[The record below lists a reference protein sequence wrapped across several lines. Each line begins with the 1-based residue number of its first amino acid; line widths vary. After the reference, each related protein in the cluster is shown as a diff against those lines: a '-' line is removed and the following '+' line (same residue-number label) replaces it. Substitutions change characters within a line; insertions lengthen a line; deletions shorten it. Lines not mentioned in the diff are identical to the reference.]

1 MTDRIP
7 SKDFGGVGQRLLFAH
22 ANAYPPGTYR
32 ALLERLSRSYRVLAV
47 KHRPLWGRENPE
59 DFFRWEQIAQDII
72 AFCDQNGFRR
82 LIGVGHSLGA
92 VANMMA
98 AHGRPDL
105 FQVLVLI
112 EPVFLPPAILD
123 QFAGE
128 DNIDNRSQW
137 PWVATALNRRDLWPS
152 RQEAYDHFRRKE
164 VFSRWS
170 DEVLTDY
177 INSGLRLNN
186 QGHYELTYPREWEA
200 RIYTLP
206 PTEVWNSI
214 PQIEQ
219 PTLAVRGADS
229 NTLSYDA
236 WALWQERQPQATFV
250 ELADSG
256 HLLPMENPLILADTI
271 LEFLIGQ
278 SI

>member
-1 MTDRIP
+1 VTDRIP

-32 ALLERLSRSYRVLAV
+32 ALLERLSKSYRVLAV
-47 KHRPLWGRENPE
+47 KHRPLWGRKNPE
-59 DFFRWEQIAQDII
+59 DLLKWEQIAKDII

-98 AHGRPDL
+98 ALERPDL

-112 EPVFLPPAILD
+112 EPVFLLPAILD
-123 QFAGE
+123 QFADE

-137 PWVATALNRRDLWPS
+137 PWVATALNRRNLWPS
-152 RQEAYDHFRRKE
+152 QQEAYDHFRGKK
-164 VFSRWS
+164 VFIRWS
-170 DEVLTDY
+170 NEVLLDY
-177 INSGLRLNN
+177 ISSGLRLNK
-186 QGHYELTYPREWEA
+186 QGDFELIYPREWEA
-200 RIYTLP
+200 RIYALP
-206 PTEVWNSI
+206 PTEVWNIIS
-214 PQIEQ
+214 QIEQ

-229 NTLSYDA
+229 DALSSKA
-236 WALWQERQPQATFV
+236 WALWQESQPLATFV
-250 ELADSG
+250 ELADLG
-256 HLLPMENPLILADTI
+256 HLLPMESPLILADTI
-271 LEFLIGQ
+271 LEFLNGQ